1 MARSK
6 TPLVLVVAA
15 LGVVFGDIGTS
26 PLYTLK
32 VCFGLAGAQ
41 PDQRAVLGICSLL
54 VWALV
59 IVVCVKYATFIMRVD
74 HDGEGGI
81 LALLALAS
89 PPPQFGK
96 IIRSAGITIV
106 VVVGASMLLGDGVIT
121 PAISVISA
129 VEGISVV
136 SPAAQPY
143 VVPISLAVI
152 IALFALQRGG
162 TERVGRVFGPV
173 MLLWFIVI
181 GGLGLAAIAH
191 RPEVLYALDPRH
203 ALAFATSHGIVG
215 FTILGGVILAVTG
228 VEALYADLSH
238 FGRGPIVMGWYVL
251 VFPAL
256 IANYF
261 GQGAQLLSDPH
272 ALENPFYALAPGWA
286 LVPLVVLAT
295 VATVIASQALISG
308 TFTLVEQAIALNLA
322 PRVLVRHTSDLYKG
336 QVFVPSVNIV
346 LAIGCALLVVAF
358 RSSDRLAAAYG
369 LAVAV
374 TMLCTSLAYFVVIT
388 KVRHWN
394 RFAATALVLCFVLV
408 DGSFVVAS
416 LPKFLDGG
424 YIPIAISAVL
434 LLFSLTWLEGRRCLA
449 KALAEQQIS
458 IEDVLEK
465 LPPGMGEHG
474 TMVFL
479 TPDPRG
485 VPFLARHQW
494 IRDRAKD
501 ERIVVLNIAR
511 AGTPYLTNEQRVTVE
526 RFSLR
531 LIRVIAR
538 FGYMESPRLEPIMR
552 SCEAFGLDLDRDD
565 TSFFY
570 ADPKIEALR
579 PGGMPE
585 WRRRLFETL
594 QRNAR
599 PLPDDLHIK
608 AERRIELGVSVQL

>member
-1 MARSK
+1 M
-6 TPLVLVVAA
+6 
-15 LGVVFGDIGTS
+15 GVVFGDIGTS

-32 VCFGLAGAQ
+32 VCFGLAGAK
-41 PDQRAVLGICSLL
+41 PDQAAVLGICSLL
-54 VWALV
+54 AWALV
-59 IVVCVKYATFIMRVD
+59 IVVCVKYISFIMRVD

-96 IIRSAGITIV
+96 MIRAAGITTV

-136 SPAAQPY
+136 SPAAQPF

-152 IALFALQRGG
+152 IALFTLQRGG
-162 TERVGRVFGPV
+162 TERVGRLFGPV
-173 MLLWFIVI
+173 MLVWFVVI
-181 GGLGLAAIAH
+181 GVLGIAEIAH

-203 ALAFATSHGIVG
+203 AVAFATSHGIVG

-238 FGRGPIVMGWYVL
+238 FGRGPIVTGWFAL

-256 IANYF
+256 LANYF
-261 GQGAQLLSDPH
+261 GQGAKLLADPH
-272 ALENPFYALAPGWA
+272 ALDNPFYALAPGWA
-286 LVPLVVLAT
+286 LIPMVILAT

-322 PRVLVRHTSDLYKG
+322 PRVLVRHTSHRYKG
-336 QVFVPSVNIV
+336 QVFVPSVNWA
-346 LAIGCALLVVAF
+346 LALGCAVLVIGF
-358 RSSDRLAAAYG
+358 RSSDRLASAYG
-369 LAVAV
+369 LAVAF

-388 KVRHWN
+388 KVRNWN
-394 RFAATALVLCFVLV
+394 RVAATALVLGFVLV

-424 YIPIAISAVL
+424 YIPLAISAVL
-434 LLFSLTWLEGRRCLA
+434 VLLSLTWLEGRRCLA
-449 KALAEQQIS
+449 RALADQQIS
-458 IEDVLEK
+458 LEDVLEK
-465 LPPGMGEHG
+465 LPAGVGEHG

-485 VPFLARHQW
+485 VPFLARHRW
-494 IRDRAKD
+494 IRERAND

-511 AGTPYLTNEQRVTVE
+511 AGTPYLTHEERVTVE

-531 LIRVIAR
+531 LIRVVAR
-538 FGYMESPRLEPIMR
+538 FGYMEAPRLEPILR

-570 ADPKIEALR
+570 ADPKIEALQ
-579 PGGMPE
+579 PGGMPA
-585 WRRRLFETL
+585 WRREIFEAL
-594 QRNAR
+594 LRNAR
-599 PLPDDLHIK
+599 PLPDDLRIR
-608 AERRIELGVSVQL
+608 AERRVELGVTVAI